1 MAKVTNKNSTF
12 LVDVVI
18 SNKPQARDP
27 EGETILRDLLKSD
40 FRAVK
45 SIRVGKLL
53 RVKVEASDPAEA
65 EEMVR
70 RLCDE
75 LRIYN
80 PAAHTCEVT
89 LGRPSR

>member
-1 MAKVTNKNSTF
+1 M
-12 LVDVVI
+12 I

-27 EGETILRDLLKSD
+27 EGETILRDLLKAD

-53 RVKVEASDPAEA
+53 RVKVEASGPAEA
-65 EEMVR
+65 EETVR
-70 RLCDE
+70 RMCDE

-80 PAAHTCEVT
+80 PAAHTCEVS
-89 LGRPSR
+89 LGRPPR